1 MNKSILLLLMALSA
15 GATAAPQALPLPTP
29 VAAPVPTPT
38 TAPAIPATPAALDP
52 AQLRELRTRYAQW
65 QALPE
70 SERTRIREAAR
81 RVAALPAAQQQSL
94 RARFDEQDQRFRD
107 GWRLGPQ
114 LGQQFP
120 KLQGLFG
127 YLPVEQREPALLAL
141 RQLNDGQLAQLTLI
155 AQRTPPQERDRVRDQ
170 FLGLAP
176 AARDAW
182 LRENV
187 VR

>member
-1 MNKSILLLLMALSA
+1 MNKSILMLALGLTT
-15 GATAAPQALPLPTP
+15 GAHAAPQPLALPT
-29 VAAPVPTPT
+29 ATPTPT

-52 AQLRELRTRYAQW
+52 AQLRELRSRYAQW

-70 SERTRIREAAR
+70 SERTRIRDAAR
-81 RVAALPAAQQQSL
+81 RIAALPAAQQQAL

-127 YLPVEQREPALLAL
+127 YLPQAQREPALAAL

>member
-1 MNKSILLLLMALSA
+1 MNKPILLLALGMATSA
-15 GATAAPQALPLPTP
+15 HAAPQPLPLPE
-29 VAAPVPTPT
+29 PVPTPT
-38 TAPAIPATPAALDP
+38 TAPAIPATPTALDP
-52 AQLRELRTRYAQW
+52 AQLRELRSRYAQW

-70 SERTRIREAAR
+70 AERARIRDAAR
-81 RVAALPAAQQQSL
+81 RVAALPAAQQQAL

-127 YLPVEQREPALLAL
+127 YLPVEQREPALIAL
-141 RQLNDGQLAQLTLI
+141 RQLSEGQLAQLTLI
-155 AQRTPPQERDRVRDQ
+155 AQRTPPQDRDRVRDQ

-176 AARDAW
+176 TARDAW

>member
-1 MNKSILLLLMALSA
+1 MNKSILLLALGLAA
-15 GATAAPQALPLPTP
+15 GAHAAPQALPLPLPAATP
-29 VAAPVPTPT
+29 VPT

-52 AQLRELRTRYAQW
+52 AQLRELRSRYAQW
-65 QALPE
+65 QALPA
-70 SERTRIREAAR
+70 SERARIRDAAG
-81 RVAALPAAQQQSL
+81 RVAALPAAQQQAL
-94 RARFDEQDQRFRD
+94 RARFDQQDERFRD
-107 GWRLGPQ
+107 GWLLGPH

-127 YLPVEQREPALLAL
+127 YLPAEQRMPALAAL
-141 RQLNDGQLAQLTLI
+141 RQLNDEQLAQLTLI
-155 AQRTPPQERDRVRDQ
+155 AQRTPPQDRDQVRNQ

-182 LRENV
+182 LKENL

>member
-1 MNKSILLLLMALSA
+1 MNKSILLLVLGLAA
-15 GATAAPQALPLPTP
+15 GAHAAPQPLSLP
-29 VAAPVPTPT
+29 AATPVPTT
-38 TAPAIPATPAALDP
+38 TPAIPATPAALDP
-52 AQLRELRTRYAQW
+52 AQLRELRSRYAQW

-70 SERTRIREAAR
+70 SERARIRDAAR
-81 RVAALPAAQQQSL
+81 RVAALPAAQQQAL

-107 GWRLGPQ
+107 GWLLGPQ

-127 YLPVEQREPALLAL
+127 YLPADQRTPALAAL
-141 RQLNDGQLAQLTLI
+141 RQLNDDQLAQLTLI
-155 AQRTPPQERDRVRDQ
+155 AQRTPPQERDRVRDE

-182 LRENV
+182 LKENL

>member
-1 MNKSILLLLMALSA
+1 MNKSILPLFLALAA
-15 GATAAPQALPLPTP
+15 GAHAAPQALPLPT
-29 VAAPVPTPT
+29 PVPTPT

-52 AQLRELRTRYAQW
+52 AQLRELRSRYAQW

-81 RVAALPAAQQQSL
+81 RVAALPAAQQQAL
-94 RARFDEQDQRFRD
+94 RARFEEQDQRFRD

-127 YLPVEQREPALLAL
+127 YLPVEQREPALAAL

-155 AQRTPPQERDRVRDQ
+155 AQRTPPQERDQVRDQ

>member
-1 MNKSILLLLMALSA
+1 MNKPFLLFALGLCA
-15 GATAAPQALPLPTP
+15 GAHAAPQSLPLPSPAATTP
-29 VAAPVPTPT
+29 IPT

-52 AQLRELRTRYAQW
+52 AQLRDLRSRYAQW

-70 SERTRIREAAR
+70 SERARIRDAAR
-81 RVAALPAAQQQSL
+81 RVAALPAAQQQAL
-94 RARFDEQDQRFRD
+94 RAGFDQQDQRFRD

-114 LGQQFP
+114 LGQHFP

-127 YLPVEQREPALLAL
+127 YLPAAQREPALAAL
-141 RQLNDGQLAQLTLI
+141 RQLNEGQLAQLILI